1 MTREF
6 DWEADFDSNTLLR
19 RVQEGRPVH
28 IVIDASRL
36 KVPGWA
42 IDTLEME
49 EGETFHLV
57 VLDGD
62 LLACCPRVEGRFN
75 RARLLADGSVPLPTA
90 VLKAMARR
98 WLVFAELRDGAVRLR
113 PALHSAR
120 SAPARSAPAP
130 AAEATAAAAEA
141 AAEAATAGGAK
152 PRRAAGAELPA
163 VVSAAGRL
171 LVPPAV
177 IAGLGVRPG
186 DTLVF
191 GWREGNTFEVLSLA
205 ALRRRAAAALEDLA
219 AGADGAEELVEDQ
232 LAEQRGSG
240 GDDPLAG
247 TWEGEE

>member
-1 MTREF
+1 MTGEF
-6 DWEADFDSNTLLR
+6 DWEAEFDSNGLLR

-90 VLKAMARR
+90 VLKTLARR
-98 WLVFAELRDGAVRLR
+98 WLVFAELREGAVRLR

-120 SAPARSAPAP
+120 EAP
-130 AAEATAAAAEA
+130 AAEATAAAGEA
-141 AAEAATAGGAK
+141 AAAGGAK
-152 PRRAAGAELPA
+152 PRKAAGAELPA
-163 VVSAAGRL
+163 VISAAGRL

-219 AGADGAEELVEDQ
+219 AGADGAEELAEDQ